1 MFYMQVLIFKHN
13 EVHQRLSMSE
23 CMDVMA
29 QTLKMLNHGNAV
41 NPLRHAMWLPDK
53 TGLIGGDHAI

>member
-1 MFYMQVLIFKHN
+1 MQVLIVNHH
-13 EVHQRLSMSE
+13 EVHKWLSMNE

-29 QTLKMLNHGNAV
+29 ETLKMLSRGSAV

-53 TGLIGGDHAI
+53 TGLIGENHSI